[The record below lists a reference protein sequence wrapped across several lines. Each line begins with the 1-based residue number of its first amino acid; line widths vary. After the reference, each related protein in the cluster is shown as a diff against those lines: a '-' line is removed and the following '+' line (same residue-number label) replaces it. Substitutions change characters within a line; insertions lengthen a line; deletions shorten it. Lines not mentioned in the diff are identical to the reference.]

1 MSQFHDKRTATPY
14 TVPLGLNVRE
24 PLQYESDWPTA
35 RNYEIQQ
42 FVADHDFCDPAP
54 THDYVRRI
62 MFRLE
67 LHEADSPFI
76 AEALASALDD
86 FTFRRRYSLT
96 ADSLYSSDGRG
107 GSHQDRTELQDK
119 RRRLYDSN
127 LFRMITRH
135 NMLQGHA
142 DYERLLANERYY
154 VLGCKREV
162 EDDQYHTVKQ
172 RRCQHDSTYGP
183 QLLERQRREEEA
195 GTLGWDTERM
205 MAGFEQWKLE

>member
-1 MSQFHDKRTATPY
+1 MSQFYDKRTATPY
-14 TVPLGLNVRE
+14 TVPLGLNERE

-42 FVADHDFCDPAP
+42 LVADHDFCDPAP
-54 THDYVRRI
+54 AHDYVRRI

-67 LHEADSPFI
+67 IYEADSPSI
-76 AEALASALDD
+76 AEILASALDD
-86 FTFRRRYSLT
+86 FTYRRSYSLT
-96 ADSLYSSDGRG
+96 DDSLYSSDGRS

-127 LFRMITRH
+127 VFPMITRR

-162 EDDQYHTVKQ
+162 EDDQYH
-172 RRCQHDSTYGP
+172 S
-183 QLLERQRREEEA
+183 EA
-195 GTLGWDTERM
+195 ATM
-205 MAGFEQWKLE
+205 PA